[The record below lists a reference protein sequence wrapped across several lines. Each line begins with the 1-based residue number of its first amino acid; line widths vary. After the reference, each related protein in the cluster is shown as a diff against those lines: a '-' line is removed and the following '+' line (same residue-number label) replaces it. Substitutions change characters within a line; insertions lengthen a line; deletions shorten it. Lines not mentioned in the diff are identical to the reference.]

1 MPPIEWMP
9 GIEPLPQGEIKRIN
23 DDERNRE
30 TPPPTQPTVEIHIP
44 ATPSEPTPQKPQD
57 GGWRRGVEE
66 IEI

>member
-9 GIEPLPQGEIKRIN
+9 GNEPLPPGEIKRIN
-23 DDERNRE
+23 DNERDRQ
-30 TPPPTQPTVEIHIP
+30 TPPPTQPTVEIDIP
-44 ATPSEPTPQKPQD
+44 TTPSEPTPPKPQD